1 VEVFR
6 VVSVDARQPT
16 PVRLNLLLLVVSA
29 HHRLGQLVEREL
41 TADGVE
47 TADYAVLSL
56 VGVRAPVRLTE
67 IAEELGM
74 PLTTT
79 SDAIRRLEARGHV
92 GRDANPLDGRSVLFG
107 LTAEGDETWRR
118 GWPALRRVNAL
129 LAEELEDPVII
140 RGALE
145 ELRSVAANALARNTV
160 S

>member
-1 VEVFR
+1 
-6 VVSVDARQPT
+6 
-16 PVRLNLLLLVVSA
+16 
-29 HHRLGQLVEREL
+29 
-41 TADGVE
+41 
-47 TADYAVLSL
+47 
-56 VGVRAPVRLTE
+56 
-67 IAEELGM
+67 
-74 PLTTT
+74 
-79 SDAIRRLEARGHV
+79 
-92 GRDANPLDGRSVLFG
+92 VLFG